1 MDTATGVASMS
12 IQVNCSCGR
21 SLRAKDQLAGKRIK
35 CPDCGAIVDIP
46 QPDQGTD
53 HVTGGTTDSSTVPWY
68 KDPILRVAFVI
79 PTLILAGFG
88 LYLYREYATERL
100 QARIVSLVG
109 QADAT
114 KEQDPRVAL
123 ELYGEVLSLLG
134 DDPSTSDS
142 QQIAAQAREQRERL
156 RAVVREMDRREQE
169 ELQAQKEREAAERA
183 RIAEEQRLAAISA
196 NLTGGA
202 WVNLARGDS
211 EILRGLDIVVLP
223 AEVEKDR
230 IGFLIQQAAR

>member
-1 MDTATGVASMS
+1 MS
-12 IQVNCSCGR
+12 Q
-21 SLRAKDQLAGKRIK
+21 AA
-35 CPDCGAIVDIP
+35 P
-46 QPDQGTD
+46 T
-53 HVTGGTTDSSTVPWY
+53 HSSTVPWY

-142 QQIAAQAREQRERL
+142 QQIAVQAREQRERL

-202 WVNLARGDS
+202 HG
-211 EILRGLDIVVLP
+211 
-223 AEVEKDR
+223 
-230 IGFLIQQAAR
+230 